1 MTHPAHVF
9 PARKVFANLV
19 TCLALML
26 WPGLA
31 AALDVTV
38 ATFTTRFSHFG
49 PGLLFQHLQKA
60 VDPHVEEEI
69 KTIVALKADVLL
81 LTNFDYDYDGLAL
94 GALQVRLRDLG
105 LVYADALGLQPN
117 TGIPT
122 WLDLNHDGA
131 LSGPRDAQA
140 YGRFAGQAGMAI
152 LSRYPIDRAHIRDF
166 TALLWKDLPEA
177 DLPPDMDQDT
187 RLLQRLSNAG
197 HYEVPL
203 TYAQGKTLRLLVWSA
218 TPPLFDG
225 PEDRNGRRNADET
238 ALWLHLLDGT
248 LPKIAPEAGVH
259 APPEEPFVILGQ
271 ANLDPADGSGKP
283 QSLLAL
289 LSHPLLQDPAPRGPA
304 SHNDAGQRGD
314 PALDTAALKSGAG
327 LRLDYLL
334 PSRNITVQTASVL
347 WPMQRPP
354 LAEVETPT
362 TQHFPVI
369 AQLTLP

>member
-1 MTHPAHVF
+1 MA
-9 PARKVFANLV
+9 LLIY
-19 TCLALML
+19 LAFL
-26 WPGLA
+26 PSLA
-31 AALDVTV
+31 GAFDLTV
-38 ATFTTRFSHFG
+38 ATFTTRFSHSG
-49 PGLLFQHLQKA
+49 PGLLLQHLQKA
-60 VDPHVEEEI
+60 DDGQVEQEI
-69 KTIVALKADVLL
+69 AAIVAMKADVLL

-94 GALQVRLRDLG
+94 RALQGRLRDKG
-105 LVYADALGLQPN
+105 LIYDDALGLRPN

-166 TALLWKDLPEA
+166 TAFLWKDLPDA
-177 DLPPDMDQDT
+177 DLPPDMDQDA

-197 HYEVPL
+197 HYEVPVI
-203 TYAQGKTLRLLVWSA
+203 YAPAKTLRLLVWSA

-248 LPKIAPEAGVH
+248 LPKIAPETGLY

-271 ANLDPADGSGKP
+271 ANLDPVDGSGRP
-283 QSLLAL
+283 QSLRAL
-289 LSHPLLQDPAPRGPA
+289 LASTLLQDPAPRGPA
-304 SHNDAGQRGD
+304 SHSDAGQRGD
-314 PALDTAALKSGAG
+314 PALDTAVLKSGAG

-334 PSRNITVQTASVL
+334 PSRSITVDTASVL
-347 WPMQRPP
+347 WPLHRPP
-354 LAEVETPT
+354 LADGEVAS
-362 TQHFPVI
+362 TQHFPVW
-369 AQLTLP
+369 ARLTLP

>member
-1 MTHPAHVF
+1 
-9 PARKVFANLV
+9 
-19 TCLALML
+19 
-26 WPGLA
+26 
-31 AALDVTV
+31 
-38 ATFTTRFSHFG
+38 
-49 PGLLFQHLQKA
+49 
-60 VDPHVEEEI
+60 
-69 KTIVALKADVLL
+69 LKD
-81 LTNFDYDYDGLAL
+81 
-94 GALQVRLRDLG
+94 QG
-105 LVYADALGLQPN
+105 LVYADALGLRPN

-166 TALLWKDLPEA
+166 TAFLWKDLPAA
-177 DLPPDMDQDT
+177 DLPPDMDQDA

-197 HYEVPL
+197 HYEVPV
-203 TYAQGKTLRLLVWSA
+203 TYAPAKTLRLLVWSA

-248 LPKIAPEAGVH
+248 LPKIAPETGVY

-271 ANLDPADGSGKP
+271 ANLDPLDGSGRP
-283 QSLLAL
+283 QSLRTL
-289 LSHPLLQDPAPRGPA
+289 LDNPLLQNPAPHGPA
-304 SHNDAGQRGD
+304 SHTDAGQRGD

-334 PSRNITVQTASVL
+334 PSRSITVDTASVL
-347 WPMQRPP
+347 WPLHRPP
-354 LAEVETPT
+354 LADGEVAS
-362 TQHFPVI
+362 TQHFPVW
-369 AQLTLP
+369 ARLTLP